1 MDTRNSIDWTPAV
14 ARFVDLL
21 NDEPRLAVLPGM
33 EQRVA
38 VRLLFAMLP
47 TLTPLIRDGLQ
58 EAAMRGRP
66 GPAHIVGA
74 PLAIA

>member
-14 ARFVDLL
+14 AKFVDLL
-21 NDEPRLAVLPGM
+21 RDEPRLVVIPGM

-58 EAAMRGRP
+58 EAVVKGRP
-66 GPAHIVGA
+66 SPADIIGA
-74 PLAIA
+74 

>member
-1 MDTRNSIDWTPAV
+1 M
-14 ARFVDLL
+14 
-21 NDEPRLAVLPGM
+21 
-33 EQRVA
+33 A

-66 GPAHIVGA
+66 SPAHIVGA